1 MFDASGRLRGFYSR
15 LSSTDRRQIRQAT
28 LLVVVAIGLLFPVVI
43 VLILVQGDRTAQHR
57 EELDRSF
64 DRRMIIQNLLDTVQA
79 AETGL
84 LGVLLT
90 SDQNFLWH
98 FRRAEIALPEHVTA
112 LREATAGTSLEADA
126 HRLDLFIIDRLA
138 ELNLISVVDQVAGP
152 AAAIQL
158 VRNRMGGRAA
168 DEIRS
173 LVERMRVTEAS
184 NSRQLSA
191 EVRRQAK
198 ISDAITLVLL
208 AGIAIAT
215 MVAAAT
221 VADDLQR
228 RSRIERDLNKASQ
241 LAQTAQLKAEQASTA
256 KTDFLATMSHE
267 IRTPLNGV
275 IGYTELLL
283 RSGDLT
289 AELRDYALRIQ
300 SAGSALL
307 TVVNDVLEFSKIE
320 AGAVRL
326 TFEPFALHVLV
337 DNTVSIVRTG
347 AEQKR
352 LPICSVVDPEL
363 PEVLV
368 GDAARLRQILLNLLN
383 NALKFTDY
391 GEVTLR
397 VEHRGAT
404 ESGEC
409 VRFSVTDTG
418 PGIPKDQLD
427 RLFKRFSQLDQS
439 SSRRFGGTGLGL
451 AICKR
456 FVDLM
461 GGEIGVE
468 SQEGVGS
475 TFWFELSLPR
485 GEMVTDIKPAESR
498 VHYGRPARILVVDDL
513 DQNRDLARKMLES
526 AGHVVDTAP
535 GASEAIAAIQVAPYD
550 LVLMDIQMVGMDGV
564 AATQLIR
571 NLDHPAKNVPIIA
584 MTANVLPQDVTAFR
598 KAGMNDHLGK
608 PYSPD
613 ELLAIVHAWL
623 PWGDEHGEEVA
634 PPAMREPAEIYDQ
647 GIEGLCELMGRE
659 WVVRGLSELLQQLD
673 ATFRSSAVDGID
685 RDELARNA
693 HTLVSRCSVL
703 GFSELSQLSIKL
715 QQACRT
721 GRDLPAIYAEARAES
736 TNVYEMASRALE
748 RLEPAYGPR

>member
-1 MFDASGRLRGFYSR
+1 
-15 LSSTDRRQIRQAT
+15 
-28 LLVVVAIGLLFPVVI
+28 
-43 VLILVQGDRTAQHR
+43 
-57 EELDRSF
+57 
-64 DRRMIIQNLLDTVQA
+64 
-79 AETGL
+79 
-84 LGVLLT
+84 
-90 SDQNFLWH
+90 
-98 FRRAEIALPEHVTA
+98 
-112 LREATAGTSLEADA
+112 
-126 HRLDLFIIDRLA
+126 
-138 ELNLISVVDQVAGP
+138 
-152 AAAIQL
+152 
-158 VRNRMGGRAA
+158 
-168 DEIRS
+168 
-173 LVERMRVTEAS
+173 
-184 NSRQLSA
+184 
-191 EVRRQAK
+191 
-198 ISDAITLVLL
+198 
-208 AGIAIAT
+208 

-228 RSRIERDLNKASQ
+228 RSRIERDLNKAGQ

-267 IRTPLNGV
+267 VRTPLNGV

-283 RSGDLT
+283 RSRDLT

-347 AEQKR
+347 AEKKR
-352 LPICSVVDPEL
+352 LPIRLIVDPDL

-391 GEVTLR
+391 GEVILR

-409 VRFSVTDTG
+409 VRFSVSDTG

-485 GEMVTDIKPAESR
+485 GELVTDIKPAGST
-498 VHYGRPARILVVDDL
+498 VHHGRPARILVVDDL

-535 GASEAIAAIQVAPYD
+535 GASEAIAAIQATPYD

-571 NLDHPAKNVPIIA
+571 SLDHPAKDVPVIA
-584 MTANVLPQDVTAFR
+584 MTANVLPHDVAVFR
-598 KAGMNDHLGK
+598 EAGMNDHLGK

-623 PWGDEHGEEVA
+623 PQGDEHDEEVT
-634 PPAMREPAEIYDQ
+634 PPAMREPAEIYDP

-659 WVVRGLSELLQQLD
+659 WVARGLSELLKQLD
-673 ATFRSSAVDGID
+673 ATFRSSAVGGVD

-721 GRDLPAIYAEARAES
+721 GRDLPVIYAEARAES

-748 RLEPAYGPR
+748 RLEPAHGPR